1 MFTIRRCHTL
11 LRHWTLVVGVA
22 ILLWSGTED
31 SALFGVIALGV
42 LLAASLS
49 FWLILPRFGGNALD
63 PRSTIK
69 IITGAGFAT
78 GALSSI
84 ITSLLM
90 LFKNV
95 RHDHAFPD
103 FPPQAIFSTL
113 ERLPAWT
120 IAGALIGFGLSL
132 LASVLAVHWQEHQ

>member
-1 MFTIRRCHTL
+1 MIPVPQF
-11 LRHWTLVVGVA
+11 
-22 ILLWSGTED
+22 
-31 SALFGVIALGV
+31 
-42 LLAASLS
+42 
-49 FWLILPRFGGNALD
+49 
-63 PRSTIK
+63 K

-103 FPPQAIFSTL
+103 FPPQVIFSTL
-113 ERLPAWT
+113 ERLPVWA

>member
-1 MFTIRRCHTL
+1 MFTIRRRYTL
-11 LRHWTLVVGVA
+11 LRLWTLAVGVA

-49 FWLILPRFGGNALD
+49 LWLILPRFGGNALD

-69 IITGAGFAT
+69 IVTGAGFAT
-78 GALSSI
+78 GALSGI

-103 FPPQAIFSTL
+103 FPPQVIFSTL
-113 ERLPAWT
+113 ERLPAWA

-132 LASVLAVHWQEHQ
+132 LASVLAVHRQEHQ